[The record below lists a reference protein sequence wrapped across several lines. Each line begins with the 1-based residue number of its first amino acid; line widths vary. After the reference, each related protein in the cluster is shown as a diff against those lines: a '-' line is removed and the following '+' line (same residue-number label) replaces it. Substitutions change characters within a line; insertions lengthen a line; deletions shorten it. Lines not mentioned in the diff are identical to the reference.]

1 VINMGAAPAPHDG
14 EAALVYDSDAAV
26 LIFFKTKNK

>member
-26 LIFFKTKNK
+26 LFFLNKK

>member
-1 VINMGAAPAPHDG
+1 MGAAPAPHDG

-26 LIFFKTKNK
+26 LFFFKQKINE

>member
-1 VINMGAAPAPHDG
+1 MGAAPAPHDG

-26 LIFFKTKNK
+26 LIFLKQKINE